1 MKHMDITTLRE
12 LIESKQLPEWHIA
25 NVVTGSGWCVTWELV
40 RSITVHYEEVAG
52 WSIFRLNTIRKSD
65 DIAITEADAI
75 NILKA
80 YMQLVIAVG
89 RALEAQ

>member
-1 MKHMDITTLRE
+1 MKHMDITKLRE
-12 LIESKQLPEWHIA
+12 LIEAKELPEWHRA
-25 NVVTGSGWCVTWELV
+25 NVVIDAGWCATWDIV
-40 RSITVHYEEVAG
+40 GSITIHYEEIDG
-52 WSIFRLNTIRKSD
+52 WSIRRLNTIRKSD
-65 DIAITEADAI
+65 DIEADAI